1 MYEIIN
7 REHVSSRT
15 GCANFLLY
23 RPFAP
28 GSVDLSA
35 LHFRLSD
42 GSHHPAAYRPQ
53 NPPFGEWPGGRTG
66 VAYWLHVASE
76 MEFAHPCSGAT
87 FAFCKIINWG
97 DVFLLGNFR
106 TLPGELKAR
115 PVLRTKIII
124 SEL

>member
-1 MYEIIN
+1 MEVIT
-7 REHVSSRT
+7 RRPT
-15 GCANFLLY
+15 G
-23 RPFAP
+23 RKT
-28 GSVDLSA
+28 
-35 LHFRLSD
+35 
-42 GSHHPAAYRPQ
+42 
-53 NPPFGEWPGGRTG
+53 PPFGEWPGGRTG

-115 PVLRTKIII
+115 PVLRTKSSFQNFDYGNSPAGQYWEANTHTSLEVRTSGNLLRGFKGILIT
-124 SEL
+124 